1 MATAKRRTG
10 WFLAVCVGF
19 SLGIRLPAL
28 AEAAPARFAT
38 GSYSGRLSPE
48 AGDLGSTPR
57 TVSVRFRGGR
67 FVGLHISGGQI
78 GCSPY
83 SAPASSFKV
92 ALAPLSHFP
101 SFGVNHVGYPFG
113 VNFTQQT
120 PFQTTGPW
128 ITDGPSLGET
138 GEVELIGPQ
147 HGHSLAVHLSIA
159 YVADLQGRPTANPNG
174 STEQATTEAIAR
186 DSDCALRQ
194 HGSLHLV
201 PSVAKLARAASATP
215 KRTTVF
221 QCQKRY
227 PPGSQRA
234 ACIKRVKAK
243 PGSSCAKPL
252 ISARAVDG
260 AVSQGSDTKDFGVQ
274 LIYGSD
280 REPGSGSVVS
290 VRLDVEVH
298 NPHAAIC
305 RAVIVT
311 YPPELPTTTGPLPRT
326 EHVLSIPP
334 HGGNP
339 LKFECRTTTPS
350 GESSTGGIGSPDGL
364 IIVLGTSA
372 EQP

>member
-1 MATAKRRTG
+1 MAATRRRAS

-28 AEAAPARFAT
+28 AEAAPAHFAP

-57 TVSVRFRGGR
+57 TVSISFMGGR
-67 FVGLHISGGQI
+67 FFRLYISGGQI
-78 GCSPY
+78 GCKSL
-83 SAPASSFKV
+83 APPQRSFKV
-92 ALAPLSHFP
+92 ALGPLSHFP
-101 SFGVNHVGYPFG
+101 SFGINAGRYPFG
-113 VNFTQQT
+113 VDFTQQT

-138 GEVELIGPQ
+138 GEAELIGPP
-147 HGHSLAVHLSIA
+147 HGHSLAVHLVIDYA
-159 YVADLQGRPTANPNG
+159 ADLAGRPTTDPNG
-174 STEQATTEAIAR
+174 STEQATNEAIAR
-186 DSDCALRQ
+186 DSECALRQ

-201 PSVAKLARAASATP
+201 PKAARRARVAASKP
-215 KRTTVF
+215 TTVF

-227 PPGSQRA
+227 RPGSQRV

-252 ISARAVDG
+252 YSGTAVDG
-260 AVSQGSDTKDFGVQ
+260 GTIEGSDTKDFGVQ

-280 REPGSGSVVS
+280 REPGSGSLIS

-326 EHVLSIPP
+326 EHVLSIPL
-334 HGGNP
+334 HGGD
-339 LKFECRTTTPS
+339 
-350 GESSTGGIGSPDGL
+350 SSEIRVPDTDAIGGVVYGRYR
-364 IIVLGTSA
+364 
-372 EQP
+372 